1 MLGQNFLLSIAKKV
15 KNAIEIDEAVR
26 LTNQYPDIV
35 KVML

>member
-26 LTNQYPDIV
+26 LNQYPDIV
-35 KVML
+35 KLLL